1 MRTMAKAVGL
11 LLAVAFL
18 AGVWQQRYGDEA
30 RPGSSSAPFRKTPA
44 SRSHAPR
51 TAPELLSV
59 ETSVGDGHDRVTFTF
74 QGSTPGWRVRY
85 VPKVAGAGGRAVP
98 LDGEAFLEVTFEP
111 ARARDTAG
119 RPTFPDGGL
128 GPGDIS
134 VRQVRLAGD
143 FEGQVRFGI
152 GVAGRDGFRVVEQG
166 HPTRV
171 TVDVR

>member
-18 AGVWQQRYGDEA
+18 AGLWQQRYGEEV
-30 RPGSSSAPFRKTPA
+30 RPGGSSAPFRTAPA
-44 SRSHAPR
+44 TRSHAPR

-98 LDGEAFLEVTFEP
+98 LDGEAFLEVSFEP
-111 ARARDTAG
+111 ARARDAAG
-119 RPTFPDGGL
+119 RPTFREGDL
-128 GPGDIS
+128 DPGAAS
-134 VRQVRLAGD
+134 VRQVRFAGD
-143 FEGQVRFGI
+143 FEGRVRFGV
-152 GVAGRDGFRVVEQG
+152 GVAGRDGFRVVELRD
-166 HPTRV
+166 PTRV
-171 TVDVR
+171 AVDVR

>member
-1 MRTMAKAVGL
+1 MRTMAKAVGV

-18 AGVWQQRYGDEA
+18 AGLWQQRSADEL
-30 RPGSSSAPFRKTPA
+30 RPGSSAAPFRKTPA
-44 SRSHAPR
+44 ARSHAPG

-59 ETSVGDGHDRVTFTF
+59 ETDVRDGHDRVTFAF

-85 VPKVAGAGGRAVP
+85 VPRVAGAGGRAVP

-111 ARARDTAG
+111 AWARDTAG
-119 RPTFPDGGL
+119 RPTFSEGGL
-128 GPGDIS
+128 GPGAIS

-152 GVAGRDGFRVVEQG
+152 GVAGRDGFRVVEQ
-166 HPTRV
+166 HDPTRV
-171 TVDVR
+171 AVDVR

>member
-18 AGVWQQRYGDEA
+18 AGVWQQRYGEEV

-44 SRSHAPR
+44 ARSHTPR
-51 TAPELLSV
+51 TTPELLSV
-59 ETSVGDGHDRVTFTF
+59 ATDVRDGHDRVTFTF
-74 QGSTPGWRVRY
+74 QGSTPGLRVRY
-85 VPKVAGAGGRAVP
+85 VSRVAGAGGRAVP

-111 ARARDTAG
+111 AQARDPTG
-119 RPTFPDGGL
+119 RPTYSGGDL
-128 GPGDIS
+128 GPGTIS

-152 GVAGRDGFRVVEQG
+152 GVAGRDGFRVVEQRA
-166 HPTRV
+166 PTRIA
-171 TVDVR
+171 VDVR

>member
-1 MRTMAKAVGL
+1 MKTMAKAVGV

-18 AGVWQQRYGDEA
+18 AGLWQQRYRDEA
-30 RPGSSSAPFRKTPA
+30 RPGSASAPFRETPA

-59 ETSVGDGHDRVTFTF
+59 ETDVRDGHDRVIFTF
-74 QGSTPGWRVRY
+74 QGSAPGWRVRY
-85 VPKVAGAGGRAVP
+85 VPTVTGSGGRAVP

-111 ARARDTAG
+111 ALARDTAG
-119 RPTFPDGGL
+119 RPTFPDGDL

-152 GVAGRDGFRVVEQG
+152 GVAGRDGFRVVEQRN
-166 HPTRV
+166 PTRV
-171 TVDVR
+171 AVDVR

>member
-18 AGVWQQRYGDEA
+18 AGLWQQRYGEEV
-30 RPGSSSAPFRKTPA
+30 RPGGSSAPFRTAPA
-44 SRSHAPR
+44 TRSHSPR

-59 ETSVGDGHDRVTFTF
+59 ETSVRDGHDRVTFSF

-85 VPKVAGAGGRAVP
+85 VPRVAGAGGRAVP
-98 LDGEAFLEVTFEP
+98 LDGEAFLEVIFEP

-119 RPTFPDGGL
+119 RPTFPEGDL
-128 GPGDIS
+128 GPGAIS

-143 FEGQVRFGI
+143 FEGEVRFGI
-152 GVAGRDGFRVVEQG
+152 GVAGRDGFRVVEE
-166 HPTRV
+166 HDPTRV

>member
-18 AGVWQQRYGDEA
+18 AGLWQQRYGEQA
-30 RPGSSSAPFRKTPA
+30 RPGGSSAPFRTAPA

-59 ETSVGDGHDRVTFTF
+59 STAERDGHDRVTFTF
-74 QGSTPGWRVRY
+74 PGSAPGWRVRY
-85 VPKVAGAGGRAVP
+85 VPRVAGAGGRTVP

-119 RPTFPDGGL
+119 RPTFPDGDL
-128 GPGDIS
+128 GPGDVS
-134 VRQVRLAGD
+134 VRQVR
-143 FEGQVRFGI
+143 VGI
-152 GVAGRDGFRVVEQG
+152 GVAGRDGFRVVELRD
-166 HPTRV
+166 PTRV
-171 TVDVR
+171 AVDVR

>member
-1 MRTMAKAVGL
+1 MAKAVVL

-18 AGVWQQRYGDEA
+18 AGLWQQRYGEEA
-30 RPGSSSAPFRKTPA
+30 RPGRSSAPFRTAPA
-44 SRSHAPR
+44 TRSHAPR

-59 ETSVGDGHDRVTFTF
+59 ATAERDGHDRVTFTF
-74 QGSTPGWRVRY
+74 QGRAPGWRVRY
-85 VPKVAGAGGRAVP
+85 VPKVAGTGGQAVP

-119 RPTFPDGGL
+119 RPTFPDGDL
-128 GPGDIS
+128 GPGAVS
-134 VRQVRLAGD
+134 VRQVRFAGD

-166 HPTRV
+166 DPTRV
-171 TVDVR
+171 AVDVR

>member
-1 MRTMAKAVGL
+1 MRSMAKAVGV

-30 RPGSSSAPFRKTPA
+30 RPGSSSAPFRETPA
-44 SRSHAPR
+44 SRSHTPR

-59 ETSVGDGHDRVTFTF
+59 ETEVRDGHDRVTFTF

-85 VPKVAGAGGRAVP
+85 VPRVAGAGDRALP

-111 ARARDTAG
+111 ARAHDTAG
-119 RPTFPDGGL
+119 RPTFPDGDL
-128 GPGDIS
+128 GPGAAS
-134 VRQVRLAGD
+134 VRQVRFAGD

-152 GVAGRDGFRVVEQG
+152 GVAGRDGFRVVERRD
-166 HPTRV
+166 PTRV
-171 TVDVR
+171 AVDVR